1 MKYIIKGFQGA
12 EYYATEVVTN
22 EKGEERLHMSTD
34 IDKAMEFDTIEDAY
48 EKVKNEYLY
57 MMNGYT
63 HNFVNWVLNTRFEVL
78 EICEE
83 N

>member
-1 MKYIIKGFQGA
+1 MKYIIKGIQGM
-12 EYYATEVVTN
+12 EYYVVGIVTDKN
-22 EKGEERLHMSTD
+22 RERLHMSTD
-34 IDKAMEFDTIEDAY
+34 INRAIKFDTIGEAY

-57 MMNGYT
+57 MLDGTTY
-63 HNFVNWVLNTRFEVL
+63 NFVNWVLNTRFEVI